1 MRKVLILTVTAGNG
15 HNACA
20 RAVKNALESS
30 GDTEV
35 KVVDL
40 LKTFSTKMNVWI
52 ADGGYNL
59 AMRRLPRIFTAFYDH
74 YNRAKPENRYSCAGQ
89 GVPLSTVDGLLK
101 EIITYQ
107 PDVIY
112 CCHFYGAIA
121 LTDLKLAYDLPC
133 KVIASVTN
141 FCNTPFWEAAVGVDY
156 LTLLNED
163 FIEEYVYEGFE
174 KQKLLPIGRP
184 VDMRTLSVDRA
195 QAREKLGIGEDD
207 FTVFVMY
214 GGGNWGGS
222 FALFKSVAKALN
234 GQRANIIMINGKDKK
249 SYSKIAKMK
258 FTDGLNVINVG
269 FTNEVPLYLSA
280 ADVAIGKCGG
290 GFTNETI
297 NAGVPMLITE
307 KLAVNE
313 IYNLDYLRKK
323 GVALSFKNQ
332 KDLTDKL
339 KYLKENPDKRE
350 QMKGRMPSL
359 KRNAVI
365 KLTEIIKAQPS
376 ADYSA
381 LTAENIDFKNVRKI
395 VKKAVKNA
403 DKLSKH
409 K

>member
-20 RAVKNALESS
+20 RAVKNALENS

-35 KVVDL
+35 KVIDL
-40 LKTFSTKMNVWI
+40 LKTFSTKKNVWL
-52 ADGGYNL
+52 ADNGYSL
-59 AMRRLPRIFTAFYDH
+59 AMRWLPRTYTAFYNH
-74 YNRAKPENRYSCAGQ
+74 YYRAKPENRYSCAGQ

-101 EIITYQ
+101 EILTYQ

-121 LTDLKLAYDLPC
+121 LTDLKLVYNLPC
-133 KVIASVTN
+133 KIFASVTN

-163 FIEEYVYEGFE
+163 FIDEYVYEGFE
-174 KQKLLPIGRP
+174 KSRLLPIGRP
-184 VDMRTLSVDRA
+184 VDARTLSVDRA
-195 QAREKLGIGEDD
+195 QAREKLGIGETD

-214 GGGNWGGS
+214 GGGNWGGG
-222 FALFKSVAKALN
+222 FALFKSVVKALK
-234 GQRANIIMINGKDKK
+234 GKRANIIMINGKDKK
-249 SYSKIAKMK
+249 SYNRIAKMK
-258 FTDGLNVINVG
+258 FADGINVINVG
-269 FTNEVPLYLSA
+269 FTGEVPLYLSS

-307 KLAVNE
+307 KLAGNE
-313 IYNLDYLRKK
+313 IYNLDYLREK

-332 KDLTDKL
+332 KDLTEKL
-339 KYLKENPDKRE
+339 NYLLENPAVR
-350 QMKGRMPSL
+350 KGMSDIMPSL
-359 KRNAVI
+359 RKNAVI
-365 KLTEIIKAQPS
+365 ELTRLFKAQPL
-376 ADYSA
+376 AAYSA
-381 LTAENIDFKNVRKI
+381 LTAENIDFKSVRKK
-395 VKKAVKNA
+395 VKEAVKNA
-403 DKLSKH
+403 DKLSK